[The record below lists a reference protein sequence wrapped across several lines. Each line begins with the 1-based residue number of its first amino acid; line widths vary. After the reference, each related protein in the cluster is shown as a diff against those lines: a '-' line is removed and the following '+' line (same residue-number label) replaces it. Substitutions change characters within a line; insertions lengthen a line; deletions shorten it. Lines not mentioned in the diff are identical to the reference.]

1 MQRKCPGSRH
11 RPGLPARPRAPPLEA
26 CWGFPLC
33 LQRQKGAVPAV
44 EVRVPQGSKEA
55 DQAGR
60 AGDKAVSDQRGKE
73 LVSVLSRKRVC
84 RGDSL
89 L

>member
-1 MQRKCPGSRH
+1 M
-11 RPGLPARPRAPPLEA
+11 
-26 CWGFPLC
+26 
-33 LQRQKGAVPAV
+33 
-44 EVRVPQGSKEA
+44 PQGSKEA

>member
-1 MQRKCPGSRH
+1 M
-11 RPGLPARPRAPPLEA
+11 
-26 CWGFPLC
+26 
-33 LQRQKGAVPAV
+33 
-44 EVRVPQGSKEA
+44 PQGSKEA

-60 AGDKAVSDQRGKE
+60 AGDKAVSDQRGE
-73 LVSVLSRKRVC
+73 GLVSVPSRKRVC